1 MARIEIYSTMQCPYC
16 VRAKMLLDAKG
27 VDYEEIHVDD
37 NPERREEMLRRSGG
51 KRTVPQIFINDR
63 SIGGFDDLWQL
74 EQSGQLDDL
83 LNEGD
88 D

>member
-1 MARIEIYSTMQCPYC
+1 MAKVEIYSTAQCPYC

-27 VDYEEIHVDD
+27 IDYEEIHVDK
-37 NPERREEMLRRSGG
+37 NPAERDTMLKRSAG
-51 KRTVPQIFINDR
+51 KRTVPQIFINGR

-74 EQSGQLDDL
+74 EQSGQLDNL

-88 D
+88 E